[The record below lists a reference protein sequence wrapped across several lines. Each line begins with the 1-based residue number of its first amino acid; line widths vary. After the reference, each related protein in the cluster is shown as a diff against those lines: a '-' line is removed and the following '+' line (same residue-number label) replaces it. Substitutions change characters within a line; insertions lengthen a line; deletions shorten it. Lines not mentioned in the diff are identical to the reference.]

1 MKPLVVVLVVLFLGF
16 WMVQA
21 PGQMADFLGDGA
33 TWAWSMT
40 ETVFSGLIDFLGA
53 LFA

>member
-1 MKPLVVVLVVLFLGF
+1 MKPLVLVLLVLFVGF

-21 PGQMADFLGDGA
+21 PGELADFAGDGVA
-33 TWAWSMT
+33 WAWSMT

-53 LFA
+53 LFK